1 LPYSE
6 HDSRSLL
13 SILYKTKLPFI
24 IVFNKTDV
32 QPHDFALEW
41 MQDFEVFQEAL
52 ATHQSTSDDDGA
64 PTYMNSLMNSMSLV
78 LDEFYK
84 HLKVGPR
91 GFPFSLQTSLSQ
103 SVGVS
108 SMTGDGVAEFFQAVE
123 ASREEYERSIPL
135 CLSFYWSFDLPNFA
149 HREYLPELARVRAQ
163 RDATL
168 QKQKEDSTARMLAD
182 LAVDRASDPNF
193 AARDRWNPEEEEEEE
208 DDGGELNIIDRSASI
223 ILGHS
228 AFPFAFRLSRH
239 SGYSEGICLAARCM
253 TGVDVACSVYPL
265 LASLA
270 DLIVCHVCLEAMTE

>member
-1 LPYSE
+1 MLSSPLHFFLASLCIGEPCYE
-6 HDSRSLL
+6 HDSCSLP

-52 ATHQSTSDDDGA
+52 ATHQSTTDDDGA

-91 GFPFSLQTSLSQ
+91 GFSFSLQTSLSQ

-123 ASREEYERSIPL
+123 ASREEYERSIPFVL
-135 CLSFYWSFDLPNFA
+135 VFAIGHLTCPTLRIGNISPNLRA
-149 HREYLPELARVRAQ
+149 YVRSAKRHCRNKKRTLRRGCWPTSQWTAQ
-163 RDATL
+163 VTPTL
-168 QKQKEDSTARMLAD
+168 QRGTVGTLMRKRRRKMVGS
-182 LAVDRASDPNF
+182 
-193 AARDRWNPEEEEEEE
+193 
-208 DDGGELNIIDRSASI
+208 
-223 ILGHS
+223 
-228 AFPFAFRLSRH
+228 
-239 SGYSEGICLAARCM
+239 
-253 TGVDVACSVYPL
+253 
-265 LASLA
+265 
-270 DLIVCHVCLEAMTE
+270 

>member
-1 LPYSE
+1 
-6 HDSRSLL
+6 
-13 SILYKTKLPFI
+13 
-24 IVFNKTDV
+24 
-32 QPHDFALEW
+32 

-52 ATHQSTSDDDGA
+52 ATHQSTTDDDGA

-91 GFPFSLQTSLSQ
+91 GFPFILQTSLSQ

-135 CLSFYWSFDLPNFA
+135 CYLCYWSFDLPDFA

-163 RDATL
+163 REATL

-193 AARDRWNPEEEEEEE
+193 AARDRWNPGEEEEEE
-208 DDGGELNIIDRSASI
+208 DDGGEQNIIDRSASI
-223 ILGHS
+223 ISGHS

-239 SGYSEGICLAARCM
+239 SGNSWRHVVRQELTWLVRC
-253 TGVDVACSVYPL
+253 YPL

-270 DLIVCHVCLEAMTE
+270 DLIVCHVRSEAMGGVKRGCLTSLLNCDFYCLFKIAPSAVLTNTYCR